1 MKNIPPPLRRS
12 CEQKNGRHLF
22 EPFLHRSHP
31 WDPCTCHH
39 TIPRAPTQHIAISEW
54 SDYSS
59 QPNFLNLLQV
69 SNYQATTLLSSQL
82 VSLCREFDKI
92 SLKNLLIYSM
102 RYKNQTH
109 NTIPTDPYDELRRTV
124 FHKAGH
130 TGSAFYSSAI
140 FQQSGTFNIKSSLK
154 DHERTG
160 CQYIFQG
167 YFTDLYWILER
178 QETTCW
184 IHSTCAKPARHS
196 WTTNKFAHQWNVVT
210 S

>member
-1 MKNIPPPLRRS
+1 MP
-12 CEQKNGRHLF
+12 
-22 EPFLHRSHP
+22 SHYTTRP
-31 WDPCTCHH
+31 
-39 TIPRAPTQHIAISEW
+39 
-54 SDYSS
+54 YSAYCNQRMIRLLITAKLS
-59 QPNFLNLLQV
+59 QSTPSIEL
-69 SNYQATTLLSSQL
+69 SATTLLSSQL

-167 YFTDLYWILER
+167 YFTDL
-178 QETTCW
+178 C
-184 IHSTCAKPARHS
+184 
-196 WTTNKFAHQWNVVT
+196 
-210 S
+210 